1 MLHPLSP
8 KQEKVEN
15 PPQTSSLMK
24 LTDFYNLSYKTS
36 GHKMNGGAVTDPEV
50 ERWVTQAQR
59 RHG

>member
-1 MLHPLSP
+1 
-8 KQEKVEN
+8 
-15 PPQTSSLMK
+15 MK